1 MAKRVVRLIPVL
13 LTVFL
18 MTAAPVAFGYTP
30 MTDIDPEA
38 SVTSMF
44 QVNTVMTEGSLESAD
59 TLPKIL
65 YLITLQ
71 IAVLLS
77 LFFYRVS
84 KLSATV

>member
-1 MAKRVVRLIPVL
+1 MTKRFVPLIPVL

-18 MTAAPVAFGYTP
+18 IAAAPVAFGFTP
-30 MTDIDPEA
+30 AMDLGPEV
-38 SVTSMF
+38 SVASMF
-44 QVNTVMTEGSLESAD
+44 QVNAVMTEGSPEA
-59 TLPKIL
+59 TEALPKIL

-71 IAVLLS
+71 VAVLLS